1 MMKNKEKLYKL
12 VSECI
17 QSNVEDLIEEKNFSE
32 YVDSLSFIRILIEVE
47 EMFGLDIPEEDLSF
61 DKFSNIKDL
70 YEYIVEHSR

>member
-1 MMKNKEKLYKL
+1 MMENKEKLYKV

-17 QSNVEDLIEEKNFSE
+17 QLNVEDIIEEKKFSE

-47 EMFGLDIPEEDLSF
+47 EMFDLNIPEEDLSF

-70 YEYIVEHSR
+70 YKYIVEHS